1 MELQIF
7 KNEQFGEVR
16 TADIKGEVYF
26 NLKDCCKVLEIKN
39 HKDTVKRLNQHGV
52 VTTDL
57 IDSLGRT
64 QQANFINESNFYKLV
79 FQSRKPEAEKFADWV
94 TSEVLPSI
102 RKNGAYV
109 TNQKAV
115 EIMSNPNALGEFLQ
129 GIANQVKQLELQN
142 SNLVEKNEVLEVELL
157 EARKQARYLDVI
169 IESKGAVRV
178 TQIAADYGMSANRF
192 NKLLHELGVQHK
204 VNGQWILYKKYMGK
218 GYTDS
223 TTFDYLDKN
232 GQARANMTTTWT
244 QKGRLFLYELLKNN
258 DILPLIE
265 QDEVA

>member
-26 NLKDCCKVLEIKN
+26 NLKDCCKILEIKN

-94 TSEVLPSI
+94 TSEVLPAI
-102 RKNGAYV
+102 RKHGGYLTDNKLEEALL
-109 TNQKAV
+109 
-115 EIMSNPNALGEFLQ
+115 NPDTLISLAT
-129 GIANQVKQLELQN
+129 QLKE
-142 SNLVEKNEVLEVELL
+142 ER
-157 EARKQARYLDVI
+157 EARKQLQVANSQLMVDNQIMQPKAQYFDDLVAR
-169 IESKGAVRV
+169 
-178 TQIAADYGMSANRF
+178 N
-192 NKLLHELGVQHK
+192 LLTSFRDTAKMLKIKEREFINWL
-204 VNGQWILYKKYMGK
+204 
-218 GYTDS
+218 
-223 TTFDYLDKN
+223 LDKKFLYRDKK
-232 GQARANMTTTWT
+232 GKLVPFANKNDGLFEIKETKNESTAWKGT
-244 QKGRLFLYELLKNN
+244 QTLVTPKGRETFNILLR
-258 DILPLIE
+258 
-265 QDEVA
+265 V